1 MSSPISASIYLTVLI
16 GLFFLF
22 RGINLWCWKINAIVN
37 EQAKQSALLEKIL
50 LQIGGDTTALRD
62 EKKATSTPLESFNID
77 EDRLKVLKSNQASD
91 EVVVMVKSTN
101 QLQKIN
107 KKDWEDIN
115 NIGNSDKFDL
125 ID

>member
-1 MSSPISASIYLTVLI
+1 
-16 GLFFLF
+16 
-22 RGINLWCWKINAIVN
+22 
-37 EQAKQSALLEKIL
+37 
-50 LQIGGDTTALRD
+50 
-62 EKKATSTPLESFNID
+62 
-77 EDRLKVLKSNQASD
+77 
-91 EVVVMVKSTN
+91 MVKSTN

>member
-1 MSSPISASIYLTVLI
+1 MSSPISAIIYLAVLI

-22 RGINLWCWKINAIVN
+22 RGINLWYWKINAIVN

-77 EDRLKVLKSNQASD
+77 EERLKILKSNQASD
-91 EVVVMVKSTN
+91 EVIVRVKSTN

-115 NIGNSDKFDL
+115 KIGNSDKFDL

>member
-1 MSSPISASIYLTVLI
+1 MSSPISAIIYLSVLI

-22 RGINLWCWKINAIVN
+22 RGINLWYWKINAIVN
-37 EQAKQSALLEKIL
+37 EQAKQSALLEKLL
-50 LQIGGDTTALRD
+50 LQIGGDTTALWD
-62 EKKATSTPLESFNID
+62 EKKATSTPLENFNID
-77 EDRLKVLKSNQASD
+77 EERFKVLKSNQASD
-91 EVVVMVKSTN
+91 EVIFRVKSTN

>member
-1 MSSPISASIYLTVLI
+1 MSSPISAIIYLAVLI

-22 RGINLWCWKINAIVN
+22 RGINLWYWKINAIVN

-50 LQIGGDTTALRD
+50 LQIGGDTKALRD
-62 EKKATSTPLESFNID
+62 EKKATSTPLESCNID
-77 EDRLKVLKSNQASD
+77 EERLKVLKSNQASD
-91 EVVVMVKSTN
+91 EVIVRVKSTN

>member
-1 MSSPISASIYLTVLI
+1 MSSPISAIIYLAVLI

-22 RGINLWCWKINAIVN
+22 RGINLWYWKINAIVN

-77 EDRLKVLKSNQASD
+77 EERLKVLKSNQASD
-91 EVVVMVKSTN
+91 EVIVRVKSTN
-101 QLQKIN
+101 RLQKIN

>member
-1 MSSPISASIYLTVLI
+1 MSSPISAIIYLAVLI

-22 RGINLWCWKINAIVN
+22 RGINLWYWKINAIVN

-77 EDRLKVLKSNQASD
+77 EERLKVLKSNQASD
-91 EVVVMVKSTN
+91 EVIVRVKSTN